1 MTTNDY
7 NEQKLQNDKLIEINR
22 RINSVAQDLSC
33 FKFGSIAFQLCFL
46 VQVINIIKLGKPLS
60 SDSIAFSFNIVMLL
74 ASVCAWK
81 VSLNCESTLSFR
93 LSNSLDTMKGTIC
106 YLDKYLWYYSFC
118 IAYALHYQLPD
129 NLSDY
134 KIWISI
140 GILLVCKKIFT
151 TVSGINRLKRLLK
164 DPYIALGFKLG
175 LDKNDTA
182 TSEKYMAYTLLLN
195 IAMAGV
201 LLYWAL
207 KGMPH
212 LVIFK

>member
-1 MTTNDY
+1 
-7 NEQKLQNDKLIEINR
+7 
-22 RINSVAQDLSC
+22 
-33 FKFGSIAFQLCFL
+33 
-46 VQVINIIKLGKPLS
+46 
-60 SDSIAFSFNIVMLL
+60 
-74 ASVCAWK
+74 
-81 VSLNCESTLSFR
+81 
-93 LSNSLDTMKGTIC
+93 MKGTIC

>member
-1 MTTNDY
+1 MVLFVLYRLRTA
-7 NEQKLQNDKLIEINR
+7 L
-22 RINSVAQDLSC
+22 
-33 FKFGSIAFQLCFL
+33 SIARQP
-46 VQVINIIKLGKPLS
+46 V
-60 SDSIAFSFNIVMLL
+60 
-74 ASVCAWK
+74 
-81 VSLNCESTLSFR
+81 R
-93 LSNSLDTMKGTIC
+93 L
-106 YLDKYLWYYSFC
+106 
-118 IAYALHYQLPD
+118 Q
-129 NLSDY
+129 
-134 KIWISI
+134 IWISI

-212 LVIFK
+212 LFIFK